1 MTKPVK
7 RADQVMPVPTDEER
21 RAVWA
26 AIPRAPGW
34 AMPHEIARASGT
46 SWLITLIVL
55 GLYKDHTSVLFADET
70 CSFSRYQRA
79 TNPVPA
85 AKETP
90 DR

>member
-26 AIPRAPGW
+26 AIPCAPGW

-46 SWLITLIVL
+46 SWLITLLVL
-55 GLYKDHTSVLFADET
+55 EIYQAHIRCVFADET

-85 AKETP
+85 TKETP